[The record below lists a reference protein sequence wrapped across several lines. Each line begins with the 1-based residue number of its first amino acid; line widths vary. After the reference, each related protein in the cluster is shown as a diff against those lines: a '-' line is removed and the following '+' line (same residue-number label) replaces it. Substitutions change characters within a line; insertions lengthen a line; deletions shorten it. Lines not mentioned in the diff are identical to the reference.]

1 MEKSVL
7 KEFLKED
14 IVHFSGKESFKKVT
28 KKSIIN
34 YTGSTL
40 GNAFKSVLKGNK
52 RATKDNMLDSILEM
66 RREEDIQTRLLNQQL
81 RDGLVTYE
89 FRDTSLPSQVLL
101 PMNFGPPPPVGLFE
115 PTLDPIYED
124 VRTMQTLRR
133 LSGRANLAPPPIR
146 SDEALDLLEIIHAL
160 DQRRLAV

>member
-66 RREEDIQTRLLNQQL
+66 RREEDIRGPTS
-81 RDGLVTYE
+81 GLPRFPNKPRPVARSPVRAE
-89 FRDTSLPSQVLL
+89 D
-101 PMNFGPPPPVGLFE
+101 NPPECFE
-115 PTLDPIYED
+115 I
-124 VRTMQTLRR
+124 QI
-133 LSGRANLAPPPIR
+133 AKA
-146 SDEALDLLEIIHAL
+146 
-160 DQRRLAV
+160 